1 MRLRAALLLL
11 CAAALALPGRLSA
24 QSTGQLQATMY
35 LLEKPLSATGTRTLQ
50 FGVVLPG
57 VASAVQPRTP
67 QSGEW
72 RLGGVQGKRFLDISF
87 ALPTALVSADGTT
100 LPISFNGAYAA
111 ACEIYNGV
119 CDTRTYETWNPTTTI
134 FPTAYRLLA
143 ERFRPGR
150 LRYDTDQISIY
161 IGGQV
166 TPAATQRPGV
176 YTATVTVYAV
186 PSKN

>member
-11 CAAALALPGRLSA
+11 CAAALALPGRLCA
-24 QSTGQLQATMY
+24 QSTGQLQASLY

-50 FGVVLPG
+50 FGVVVPG
-57 VASAVQPRTP
+57 VAATVQPRTA

-72 RLGGVQGKRFLDISF
+72 RLAGVQGKRFLDISF
-87 ALPTALVSADGTT
+87 ALPAALVSADGTT
-100 LPISFNGAYAA
+100 LPITFNGVYAG
-111 ACEIYNGV
+111 ACEIYNGA
-119 CDTRTYETWNPTTTI
+119 CDPTTYETWNPTTTL

-150 LRYDTDQISIY
+150 VRYNTDQVSIY
-161 IGGQV
+161 IGGRV